1 MMRISEPKTVNTG
14 SVVNHL
20 GYKALRKIF
29 ADIHDIEDR
38 LKQVTSLCTYPAMS
52 DHMPEDVVERTM
64 EILEHCPK
72 GSVGSVI
79 VRGNPVIR
87 QHIADYIS
95 QRDLVETSTENIW
108 ITGGVLPGVS
118 MVLDV
123 LKRRPSAM
131 PPGIITCVPQYMGY
145 ATLLEDQGFC
155 VACYY
160 LDEDR
165 DWVHNTSDMQKALD
179 AAKSRCVPRCFLL
192 VNPANPPSTVMSE
205 CQLQEIIRFAYKNQL
220 IILADEI
227 FEFNVYTTNHPFHS
241 VRKVM
246 NSMGAPY
253 SGTQLVTFNSISKG
267 FTAEVG
273 LQAGYFEAIN
283 INRVDQAN
291 LEHATMEYLPPM
303 LSQVALDCMIK
314 PPRPGGASYEL
325 YTKEKSLI
333 LDSLAERARLAE
345 ERLNAIDGIHC
356 SRVQGSMAAY
366 PRVTIP
372 VRAIEEAER
381 REMEADVFYAEE
393 LLRRK
398 GVSVTPSSA
407 FGRLPG
413 KFHMR
418 IVILPP
424 KNQLLELFDR
434 LESFQK
440 ELMAEYS

>member
-38 LKQVTSLCTYPAMS
+38 LKQGETFDFPYLIRGEMSDGHRQGLKPITFLRQVTSLCTYPAMS

-155 VACYY
+155 V
-160 LDEDR
+160 
-165 DWVHNTSDMQKALD
+165 
-179 AAKSRCVPRCFLL
+179 
-192 VNPANPPSTVMSE
+192 
-205 CQLQEIIRFAYKNQL
+205 
-220 IILADEI
+220 I